1 MKHQQT
7 VSPAA
12 QNVAPKSK
20 PARSKAKGN
29 GVLTAKDFADSH
41 WRDEMIRKTAYY
53 FYEAR
58 CGLDGNEVDDWLRA
72 EAQVDK
78 TSDPTSQ

>member
-7 VSPAA
+7 VSPGT
-12 QNVAPKSK
+12 QSVAPKSK
-20 PARSKAKGN
+20 PARSKTKSDS
-29 GVLTAKDFADSH
+29 VLTAKDFVESH
-41 WRDEMIRKTAYY
+41 LRDELIRKTAYY

-58 CGLDGNEVDDWLRA
+58 CGLNGNEIDDWLRA

-78 TSDPTSQ
+78 TSRLD